1 MNLQAPA
8 RSARRWLARLLG
20 SRRVRPL
27 LIVPAV
33 LVLCALGVGL
43 YINERDSLEHKY
55 SSGSSKAA
63 NRVDLLVTVQQV
75 DVTNGDLVLRLLPDP
90 QGKLLAR
97 DGTPAKPLTIAII
110 SETAPELHFDAGQ
123 SIAQRTV
130 RTSLQSDGTVTDYP
144 FDHYTT
150 VLIFDAAANGR
161 QVPLH
166 VSLRELD
173 PSFLTK
179 VKTTISLSGAVFEE
193 IRISRSRGTL
203 ILAWFMM
210 IAMWALALAVLGGAR
225 VITRRRQGMVWP
237 AMGWMAATLF
247 ALIGMRNAAPGAP
260 PIGSLIDYASFFW
273 AEAIVAASLVVT
285 AWSGIRSEHAAFLR
299 EQARDRER

>member
-1 MNLQAPA
+1 M
-8 RSARRWLARLLG
+8 
-20 SRRVRPL
+20 RPL

-63 NRVDLLVTVQQV
+63 NRVDLSVTVQQV

-90 QGKLLAR
+90 QGKLLAG